1 MASEINVVEM
11 DGITDDLSTDV
22 YEVGHN
28 VGDILI
34 GVGVGLAIPVTI
46 KAVKKG
52 ISWISNQFSKAK
64 RDKFEVVQ
72 DEDYD
77 DYEELDE
84 AE

>member
-1 MASEINVVEM
+1 MASEINAVEIN
-11 DGITDDLSTDV
+11 DITDDFSTET
-22 YEVGHN
+22 YETGHN

-34 GVGVGLAIPVTI
+34 GVGVGLAIPVAI

-52 ISWISNQFSKAK
+52 ITWVGNRISKAK
-64 RDKFEVVQ
+64 RDKFEVVE